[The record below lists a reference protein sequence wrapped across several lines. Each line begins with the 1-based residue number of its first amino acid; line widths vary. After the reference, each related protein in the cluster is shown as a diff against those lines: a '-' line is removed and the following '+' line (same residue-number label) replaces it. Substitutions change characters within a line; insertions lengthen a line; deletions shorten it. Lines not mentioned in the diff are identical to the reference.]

1 LAEAALRAEAEG
13 RKEAAA
19 RGAHGVV
26 QEERVGTAAT
36 AEALDTEVA
45 ETGKEAAVAW
55 AVVAK
60 AMEVGGEG

>member
-1 LAEAALRAEAEG
+1 
-13 RKEAAA
+13 
-19 RGAHGVV
+19 
-26 QEERVGTAAT
+26 VGTAAT